1 MLCKCLVT
9 CLDYKRP
16 VPEKQLFFKN
26 HVKNLSI
33 LIDNTPSLPYYENQR
48 TAMPLK
54 RKVFHME
61 VILGIDIGG
70 STTKIVGLRT
80 DGSVLSMLRV
90 RAEDQVT
97 SLYGALGNYLTS
109 NGLTLKDVR
118 RVVLTGVGASYVEG
132 DIYGLPTCKVDE
144 FSASGT
150 GALALSGQDSAVV
163 VTMGTGTAFMWAEK
177 SGSVRHLCGSGIGGG
192 TLGGL
197 CRKLVGMERFGQIK
211 KLAAS
216 GDLGQVDLTIADITR
231 NPAPTLDPTLTAA
244 NFGNLA
250 EDASPADLAAG
261 AVNLVLQAIGTM
273 TVLACQC
280 CDTKTVVLTGSMT
293 TLDQVKPNF
302 ENFEKLYGIHYI
314 VPENATFATA
324 IGAGLCSLGKK
335 SVRNCR

>member
-1 MLCKCLVT
+1 MMEL
-9 CLDYKRP
+9 P
-16 VPEKQLFFKN
+16 GKN
-26 HVKNLSI
+26 ARQKGI
-33 LIDNTPSLPYYENQR
+33 TIMD
-48 TAMPLK
+48 
-54 RKVFHME
+54 

-70 STTKIVGLRT
+70 STTQIVGLRT
-80 DGSVLSMLRV
+80 DGSVVSMLRV

-109 NGLTLKDVR
+109 SGLTLQDVR
-118 RVVLTGVGASYVEG
+118 RVVLTGVGASYVDG
-132 DIYGLPTCKVDE
+132 DIFGLPTCKVDE

-150 GALALSGQDSAVV
+150 GALALSGQEQAVV
-163 VTMGTGTAFMWAEK
+163 VTMGTGTAFMWAER
-177 SGSVRHLCGSGIGGG
+177 GGAVRHLCGSGIGGG

-211 KLAAS
+211 KLAEQ
-216 GDLGQVDLTIADITR
+216 GDLGQVDLTIADITCH
-231 NPAPTLDPTLTAA
+231 PAPTLDPTLTAA

-280 CDTKTVVLTGSMT
+280 CDTRTVVLTGSMT
-293 TLDQVKPNF
+293 TLSQVKPNF

-324 IGAGLCSLGKK
+324 IGAGLCSLKK
-335 SVRNCR
+335 KAVE

>member
-1 MLCKCLVT
+1 M
-9 CLDYKRP
+9 D
-16 VPEKQLFFKN
+16 
-26 HVKNLSI
+26 
-33 LIDNTPSLPYYENQR
+33 
-48 TAMPLK
+48 
-54 RKVFHME
+54 

-70 STTKIVGLRT
+70 STTKVVGLRT
-80 DGSVLSMLRV
+80 DGSVISMLRV

-109 NGLTLKDVR
+109 NGLTLGDVR
-118 RVVLTGVGASYVEG
+118 RVVLTGVGSSYVDR
-132 DIYGLPTCKVDE
+132 DIYGLPTCRVDE
-144 FSASGT
+144 FSASGA
-150 GALALSGQDSAVV
+150 GALALSGQESAVV

-177 SGSVRHLCGSGIGGG
+177 NGSVRHLCGSGIGGG

-211 KLAAS
+211 KLAAR

-261 AVNLVLQAIGTM
+261 VVNLVLQAIGTM

-302 ENFEKLYGIHYI
+302 ENFENLYGIHYI
-314 VPENATFATA
+314 IPENATFATA

-335 SVRNCR
+335 AVKDCR

>member
-150 GALALSGQDSAVV
+150 GALALSGQEQAVV

-177 SGSVRHLCGSGIGGG
+177 DGTVRHLCGSGIGGG

-211 KLAAS
+211 KLAAQ
-216 GDLGQVDLTIADITR
+216 GDLDQVDLTIADITC

-280 CDTKTVVLTGSMT
+280 CDTRTVVLTGSMT
-293 TLDQVKPNF
+293 TLSQVKPNF

-324 IGAGLCSLGKK
+324 IGAGLCSLKK
-335 SVRNCR
+335 KAVE